1 MPTKLETL
9 RSERESL
16 VEAAIA
22 DLGEE
27 RGLLASERSKP
38 GVRRL
43 LVREFDA
50 AYGAYQRVFAAG
62 FAVMPTTPF
71 MSLLAEVQ
79 ELDLEILD
87 QATKAKKMLQL
98 VH

>member
-1 MPTKLETL
+1 MATKLETL
-9 RSERESL
+9 RRERESL
-16 VEAAIA
+16 FEAAIA

-43 LVREFDA
+43 LIRELDT
-50 AYGAYQRVFAAG
+50 AYGAYRRVFAAG
-62 FAVMPTTPF
+62 FAVVPKTPF
-71 MSLLAEVQ
+71 MSLLAELQ
-79 ELDLEILD
+79 ELDLEILEVTVE
-87 QATKAKKMLQL
+87 ARKTIQL